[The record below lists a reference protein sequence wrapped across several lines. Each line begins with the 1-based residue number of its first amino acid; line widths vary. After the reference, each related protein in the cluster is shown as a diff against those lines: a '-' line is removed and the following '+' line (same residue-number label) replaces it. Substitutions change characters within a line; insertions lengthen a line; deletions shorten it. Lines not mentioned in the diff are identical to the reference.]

1 MKSSNDI
8 SGLFKMLGENPEH
21 YQEIVR
27 DVDAQ
32 KSRERWPLLAAI
44 QASEAAP
51 SAPGLRRSAR
61 ELPRRQSLSPSP
73 SLEDRGL
80 PAPQAP
86 VIRSPLYR
94 NMQPQIPANSP
105 RQMPDQLSSLF
116 NRLSDSLP
124 RQDQPVIRKKASIFE
139 RLIR

>member
-1 MKSSNDI
+1 MKSPNDI

-51 SAPGLRRSAR
+51 FAPGLRRSSSA
-61 ELPRRQSLSPSP
+61 LPRRRPISASLVDSGS
-73 SLEDRGL
+73 

-86 VIRSPLYR
+86 VIQSPLYG
-94 NMQPQIPANSP
+94 NMQQQIPAKSP

-116 NRLSDSLP
+116 NRLSDILP
-124 RQDQPVIRKKASIFE
+124 RQDLPVIRKKVSIFE